1 MPSRHVRHSGLPTWV
16 ALQLSG
22 TPEDWNVH
30 ELARP
35 GRPAGATRR
44 RHDRRRPRRRR
55 ARGRR
60 GAGRVGA
67 VLAAALARAGHD
79 PVAVA
84 TVSQASRRRAEAL
97 VPEAAVLPPDEVAA
111 RADLLLLAIP
121 DDVLAALVT
130 GLAAAGAVRPGTLVA
145 HTSGAHGFRVLDPLT
160 ATGAL
165 PMALHPVM
173 TFTGTEVDL
182 QRLAGACFGVTS
194 PEPLRLG
201 AEALVIEM
209 GAEPVWIDE
218 DDRAAYHAALA
229 FGANNLVTLVA
240 QAADLL
246 TEVGVEH
253 LMRMLGPL
261 LGAALDNSLRRGDAA
276 LTGPVARGDAGTV
289 RAHLSSLPA
298 PQVRAAYV
306 AMSRLTADRA
316 LAAGLLAAEDA
327 ESLLDVL
334 AAEG

>member
-1 MPSRHVRHSGLPTWV
+1 MTTLP
-16 ALQLSG
+16 
-22 TPEDWNVH
+22 PRD
-30 ELARP
+30 
-35 GRPAGATRR
+35 RPARLDVGAI
-44 RHDRRRPRRRR
+44 
-55 ARGRR
+55 

-67 VLAAALARAGHD
+67 VLAAALDRAGHSA
-79 PVAVA
+79 VAVA
-84 TVSQASRRRAEAL
+84 AVSQASRRRAEAL
-97 VPEAAVLPPDEVAA
+97 VPEAAVLPPDEVAG
-111 RADLLLLAIP
+111 RADLLLLAVP
-121 DDVLAALVT
+121 DDVLPALVS

-145 HTSGAHGFRVLDPLT
+145 HTSGAHGYRVLDPLT
-160 ATGAL
+160 SAGAL

-182 QRLAGACFGVTS
+182 QRLTGACFGVTS
-194 PEPLRLG
+194 PEQLRLG

-209 GAEPVWIDE
+209 GAEPVWVE
-218 DDRAAYHAALA
+218 ESDRAKYHAALA

-240 QAADLL
+240 QSADLL
-246 TEVGVEH
+246 REVGVEQP
-253 LMRMLGPL
+253 MRLLGPL
-261 LGAALDNSLRRGDAA
+261 LGAALDNALRRGDAA

-289 RAHLSSLPA
+289 RAHLSALPA
-298 PQVRAAYV
+298 PQVRTAYV

>member
-1 MPSRHVRHSGLPTWV
+1 MS
-16 ALQLSG
+16 
-22 TPEDWNVH
+22 TPED
-30 ELARP
+30 
-35 GRPAGATRR
+35 RPARLRVGVV
-44 RHDRRRPRRRR
+44 
-55 ARGRR
+55 

-67 VLAAALARAGHD
+67 VLGAALQRAGHRV
-79 PVAVA
+79 VAVSG
-84 TVSQASRRRAEAL
+84 VSEASRTRAATL
-97 VPEAAVLPPDEVAA
+97 LPGVPVRPVEEVVAQA
-111 RADLLLLAIP
+111 ELLLLTVP
-121 DDVLAALVT
+121 DDDLAALVS
-130 GLAAAGAVRPGTLVA
+130 GLTATRSWQAGQIVV
-145 HTSGAHGFRVLDPLT
+145 HTSGSHGIGVFDAALT
-160 ATGAL
+160 QHILGL
-165 PMALHPVM
+165 ALHPVM

-209 GAEPVWIDE
+209 GAEPVWIE
-218 DDRAAYHAALA
+218 EWDRAKYHAALA

-240 QAADLL
+240 QSADLL
-246 TEVGVEH
+246 RDVGVDEP
-253 LMRMLGPL
+253 MRLLGPL
-261 LGAALDNSLRRGDAA
+261 LGAALDNALRRGDAA

-289 RAHLSSLPA
+289 RAHLSVLSA
-298 PQVRAAYV
+298 PHVRTAYV